1 MSKPKEIRSRESE
14 DWIPNGPIRQAVI
27 EAEAH
32 GTSKSMICERLGWTR
47 MRNGKKC
54 METSQLDRRIGRRS
68 DSDRHGGQYYSK
80 TINYFVAVEICRAI
94 DRAPYEL
101 GL

>member
-1 MSKPKEIRSRESE
+1 MTDYQRRISE
-14 DWIPNGPIRQAVI
+14 DWLDNEPIRRAVE

-32 GTSKSMICERLGWTR
+32 GISKSMICERLGWTR
-47 MRNGKKC
+47 VRKGKKA
-54 METSQLDRRIGRRS
+54 METSQLDRRIGRRM
-68 DSDRHGGQYYSK
+68 DTGKHGQQYLSR
-80 TINYFVAVEICRAI
+80 TIRYDIAVEICRAI

>member
-1 MSKPKEIRSRESE
+1 MSE
-14 DWIPNGPIRQAVI
+14 DWLDNQPIRQAVE
-27 EAEAH
+27 EAEAK
-32 GTSKSMICERLGWTR
+32 GLTKSMICERLGWTR
-47 MRNGKKC
+47 TRKGKVC
-54 METSQLDRRIGRRS
+54 LETSQLDRRIGRRH

-94 DRAPYEL
+94 DRAPHEL

>member
-1 MSKPKEIRSRESE
+1 MNYQREVNE
-14 DWIPNGPIRQAVI
+14 NWLDNEPIRRAVE

-32 GTSKSMICERLGWTR
+32 GISKSMICERLGWTR
-47 MRNGKKC
+47 VRKGKKA
-54 METSQLDRRIGRRS
+54 METSQLDRRIGRRY

-80 TINYFVAVEICRAI
+80 TIHYDVAVKICRAI